1 MQPKATKLREKMS
14 FDLLSSSNQIKPKN
28 YTTKIR
34 YNRQDVTPEMEDAM
48 EILAERNNVSEYLH
62 EGSVWA
68 YQFFFYVHIK
78 YEGFPANEDSH
89 HNVVITKVLDWYMN
103 GPSKEKITELF
114 DGNDVMRISIQRL
127 FSFYSTKHT
136 FSITIISLKNHEGDW
151 GELKHQLCNPNED
164 EVCVIDAKSSITI
177 RGEYPI
183 DTPDQN
189 EKHNIE
195 S

>member
-1 MQPKATKLREKMS
+1 
-14 FDLLSSSNQIKPKN
+14 
-28 YTTKIR
+28 
-34 YNRQDVTPEMEDAM
+34 
-48 EILAERNNVSEYLH
+48 
-62 EGSVWA
+62 
-68 YQFFFYVHIK
+68 
-78 YEGFPANEDSH
+78 
-89 HNVVITKVLDWYMN
+89 
-103 GPSKEKITELF
+103 
-114 DGNDVMRISIQRL
+114 
-127 FSFYSTKHT
+127 
-136 FSITIISLKNHEGDW
+136 LKNHEGDW